1 MKKFSYIVIILVF
14 MLLSCNTSVTNS
26 EQINEDT
33 IITVVDSTLVD
44 SIVIDGN
51 LDTIK

>member
-1 MKKFSYIVIILVF
+1 MKKFSYIAIILVF
-14 MLLSCNTSVTNS
+14 MLLSCNTSVPNP

-33 IITVVDSTLVD
+33 IITIVDSTVVDST
-44 SIVIDGN
+44 VIDGN